1 MYIYISFSLYL
12 AFYLSTYL
20 SIYLSI
26 YLSTYPSIYLSVYLS
41 IFLSIYVFY
50 IHPCVWLDNAQRDNF
65 YTRSQGAWFSSSHD
79 DLTGWP
85 ERHNFHWQDRIWVWK
100 RYGTAYRSIYTLY
113 EAWLRLHVYDCMKH
127 GWDCSHPRQECYSC
141 AYHSN
146 HVQNLLSVK
155 EVCEEDFGALNSYTK

>member
-1 MYIYISFSLYL
+1 MGSIHVCIYIYINISLSLCLSSYL
-12 AFYLSTYL
+12 SVYLSIYLSTYL
-20 SIYLSI
+20 SIYRSI
-26 YLSTYPSIYLSVYLS
+26 DRS
-41 IFLSIYVFY
+41 FFY
-50 IHPCVWLDNAQRDNF
+50 IHPWVWRDNAQRDIF
-65 YTRSQGAWFSSSHD
+65 YTRSQVAWFSSSHD

-113 EAWLRLHVYDCMKH
+113 EAWLRLHVYDCMKR

-146 HVQNLLSVK
+146 HVQYLLSVK